1 MDTIKMI
8 DTQQKFA
15 NSVYQDFMSKRFG
28 ITTCCEGDIE
38 SSHIKKQLCDW
49 QQEEI
54 KVPEILSITSE
65 IFIPSGISNPCADA
79 NAPDWCTDLFCN
91 DDPESVIFEVVDDK
105 GVPVK
110 DFELYIDRIG
120 TVRTNSLGQYVHVF
134 TDASVETDH
143 SLQLCYCFTT
153 AGACRQQKITLTIKA
168 EEVEDCKD
176 LVPCNTVI
184 ITETIAGQQP
194 VYPPLPDFI
203 QTDIIFE
210 TTNQGRGTINYN
222 DIFGF
227 IITPND
233 LETFNTTEPEAN
245 NYRAERNAYL
255 KSIFDYLNGVMH
267 SAKPVNDT
275 SGITCEPLQILSTG
289 SKWGYFSYPFSF
301 GIKAS
306 TFGIPY
312 ELNFLE
318 SVPDVSSLPATGS
331 QGDTVIVG
339 DIDGIPDNTFF
350 FYFWDTTTNA
360 WVTDYTVNS
369 ISIKEY
375 AVNNWYWYG
384 STNKS
389 FNELCLATD
398 PWNWPSLYILD
409 FQLNKYF

>member
-91 DDPESVIFEVVDDK
+91 DDAESVIFEVVDNK

-120 TVRTNSLGQYVHVF
+120 TVLTNSLGQYIHVF

-194 VYPPLPDFI
+194 VYPPLPDLI
-203 QTDIIFE
+203 QTGIIFDS
-210 TTNQGRGTINYN
+210 TTQARNSTNYN

-233 LETFNTTEPEAN
+233 LDTFNTTGLEAG

-255 KSIFDYLNGVMH
+255 KSIYEYVDGVVF
-267 SAKPVNDT
+267 SAEPVNDT
-275 SGITCEPLQILSTG
+275 SVITCEPSQMITTG
-289 SKWGYFSYPFSF
+289 SKWGFFSYPFPV
-301 GIKAS
+301 GIKAG
-306 TFGIPY
+306 TYGIPY
-312 ELNFLE
+312 ELNYLE

-331 QGDTVIVG
+331 QGDTVLVG
-339 DIDGIPDNTFF
+339 DVPGIPDVGFE

-375 AVNNWYWYG
+375 AVYSYTWHNAI
-384 STNKS
+384 NKS
-389 FNELCLATD
+389 FNDFTLATD
-398 PWNWPSLYILD
+398 PWNWVSLYIPD

>member
-1 MDTIKMI
+1 MDTVKII

-28 ITTCCEGDIE
+28 ITTCSSGDMDAP
-38 SSHIKKQLCDW
+38 HIKKQLCDW
-49 QQEEI
+49 QSSDI
-54 KVPEILSITSE
+54 KLPEILTITSE
-65 IFIPSGISNPCADA
+65 IFIPAGITDPCADA

-91 DDPESVIFEVVDDK
+91 GDLESVIFEVVDDK

-120 TVRTNSLGQYVHVF
+120 TVLTNSLGQYVHVF

-176 LVPCNTVI
+176 LVPCNTVT
-184 ITETIAGQQP
+184 ITETIVGEQP
-194 VYPPLPDFI
+194 VYPPLPDLI

-210 TTNQGRGTINYN
+210 TTNQGRISINYN
-222 DIFGF
+222 DIFGY
-227 IITPND
+227 IVTPND
-233 LETFNTTEPEAN
+233 VDTFNTTEPEAS
-245 NYRAERNAYL
+245 NYRAERDAYI
-255 KSIFDYLNGVMH
+255 KSIYEYLNGVMRN
-267 SAKPVNDT
+267 ANPVNDT
-275 SGITCEPLQILSTG
+275 SIITCEPSQILSTG
-289 SKWGYFSYPFSF
+289 SKWGYFSYPFAF

-306 TFGIPY
+306 AFGIPY

-318 SVPDVSSLPATGS
+318 SVPDVPSLPATGS

-339 DIDGIPDNTFF
+339 DYEGIPDFSF
-350 FYFWDTTTNA
+350 EFYFWDTTTNA
-360 WVTDYTVNS
+360 WVTDYTVNG

-375 AVNNWYWYG
+375 AVHSWYWSAATG
-384 STNKS
+384 KSTNEFS
-389 FNELCLATD
+389 LATD
-398 PWNWPSLYILD
+398 PWNWVSLYIPD